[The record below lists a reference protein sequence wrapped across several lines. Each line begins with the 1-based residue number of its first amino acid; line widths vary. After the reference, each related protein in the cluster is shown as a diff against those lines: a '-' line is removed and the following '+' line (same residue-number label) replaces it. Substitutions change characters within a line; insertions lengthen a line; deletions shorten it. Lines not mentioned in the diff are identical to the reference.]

1 MSEQTNTWASISAK
15 GARALIEATVAAA
28 KKRDFP
34 VSIAVVDRDG
44 WLVEFHR
51 MDGAVAGGV
60 DGAIRKAI
68 SAAKFE
74 EPLAKF
80 SKMAAEEQDYIGNMP
95 GLIPLGGSEP
105 LKTGDNQSV
114 GAVAVSGAYEE
125 LEQELVEVAVAAFKK
140 G

>member
-1 MSEQTNTWASISAK
+1 MSEKTHTWASITTA
-15 GARALIEATVAAA
+15 GAHAIIEATVAEAR
-28 KKRDFP
+28 KRDFP
-34 VSIAVVDRDG
+34 VSIAVVDRGG

-60 DGAIRKAI
+60 NGAIEKAI

-74 EPLAKF
+74 EPLTKF

-105 LKTGDNQSV
+105 LKVNGQSV
-114 GAVAVSGAYEE
+114 GAVSVSGAFES
-125 LEQELVEVAVAAFKK
+125 LEQELAEVAVAAFKEL
-140 G
+140 